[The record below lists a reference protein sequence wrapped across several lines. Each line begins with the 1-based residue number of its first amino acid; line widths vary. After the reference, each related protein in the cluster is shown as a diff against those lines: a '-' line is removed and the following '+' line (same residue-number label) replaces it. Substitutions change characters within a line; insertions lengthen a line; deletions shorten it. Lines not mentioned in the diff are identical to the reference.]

1 MARSLLPSKGMRD
14 FLPEDKALR
23 EKMMSIIRTE
33 YTKHGFMEIETSMIE
48 DLERLVNS
56 DGGENTKLIF
66 KILKRGEKLK
76 LDLSGQ
82 QENDLA
88 DLGLRFD
95 LTLPLS
101 RYYCNNMNELPK
113 IFKAMQTGYVY
124 RAERPQKGRFRG
136 FVQCD
141 MDIMGDPSNGA
152 EIELIHAISST
163 LKKLDLK
170 NFTIKINDRRLLLG
184 AIASCGYDETDFGK
198 VCIILDKADKIGN
211 DGVAKELEKEGYSK
225 EKVQGLMDIM
235 SEIEKNGL
243 TGLKDKGICPEAV
256 ESLEQIIEAINSLK
270 EDAYNIVFDFT
281 LVRGMGYYTGTIFE
295 IAYSNLGYS
304 VAGGGRYDKMIG
316 SFIGQDI
323 PAVGFSIGFERI
335 FEILKEEGNSFFK
348 PKQLALIYTENDA
361 IKDVIQKADTLR
373 SDYDAVSL
381 FKKEKKFGK
390 QLERLSKFGF
400 GYFVLY
406 DSNTTEIKEMAE
418 PAANE

>member
-1 MARSLLPSKGMRD
+1 MGKSLLPSKGMRD

-23 EKMMSIIRTE
+23 EKMMAIIRSE
-33 YTKHGFMEIETSMIE
+33 YTKHGFMEIETSIVE
-48 DLERLVNS
+48 NLDRLVDS

-66 KILKRGEKLK
+66 KILKRGEKLQ
-76 LDLSGQ
+76 LDKPIQ
-82 QENDLA
+82 KEDDLA

-141 MDIMGDPSNGA
+141 MDIMGDPTNAA

-163 LKKLDLK
+163 LRRLDMRD
-170 NFTIKINDRRLLLG
+170 FTIKINDRRLLLG
-184 AIASCGYDETDFGK
+184 VIDSCGFTSEDHGK
-198 VCIILDKADKIGN
+198 VCIILDKADKIGVT
-211 DGVAKELEKEGYSK
+211 GVAKELEKEGFSP
-225 EKVQGLMDIM
+225 EQVASLMAVM
-235 SEIEKNGL
+235 QEIESKGL
-243 TGLKDKGICPEAV
+243 DGIKAKGVCPEAV
-256 ESLEQIIEAINSLK
+256 ESLEQIISTIEALTD
-270 EDAYNIVFDFT
+270 DAYQIRFDFT

-304 VAGGGRYDKMIG
+304 VGGGGRYDKMIG

-335 FEILKEEGNSFFK
+335 FEILKEEGNTFFN
-348 PKQLALIYTENDA
+348 PRQLALIYNDTDSITEVL
-361 IKDVIQKADTLR
+361 KKADAYR
-373 SDYDAVSL
+373 MEYDAVSL
-381 FKKEKKFGK
+381 FKREKKFGK
-390 QLERLSKFGF
+390 QLERLKKFGF
-400 GYFVLY
+400 QFFVSY
-406 DSNTTEIKEMAE
+406 DQSESEVQSL
-418 PAANE
+418 

>member
-1 MARSLLPSKGMRD
+1 MSRSLLPSKGMRD

-23 EKMMSIIRTE
+23 EKMMEIIRSE
-33 YTKHGFMEIETSMIE
+33 YTKHGFLEIETSIIE
-48 DLERLVNS
+48 DLNRLVNS

-66 KILKRGEKLK
+66 KILKRGEKLQ
-76 LDLSGQ
+76 LDQSDMK
-82 QENDLA
+82 EDNLA

-101 RYYCNNMNELPK
+101 RYYCNNMNDLPK

-152 EIELIHAISST
+152 EMELIHAISST
-163 LKKLDLK
+163 LVRLGLK
-170 NFTIKINDRRLLLG
+170 DFTIKINDRRLLL
-184 AIASCGYDETDFGK
+184 ASIASCGFATEDFGK
-198 VCIILDKADKIGN
+198 VCIILDKADKIGVE
-211 DGVAKELEKEGYSK
+211 GVSKELLKEGFEETLVNQLMVVMQTIETEGLQGLK
-225 EKVQGLMDIM
+225 EKGV
-235 SEIEKNGL
+235 
-243 TGLKDKGICPEAV
+243 CPEAV
-256 ESLEQIIEAINSLK
+256 QSLEEIIDTIEAVDGGK
-270 EDAYNIVFDFT
+270 YNIDFDFT

-335 FEILKEEGNSFFK
+335 FEILKEEGNQFFN
-348 PKQLALIYTENDA
+348 PTQLALIYTEQDSM
-361 IKDVIQKADTLR
+361 KEVMMKADELR

-390 QLERLSKFGF
+390 QLERMAKFGF
-400 GYFVLY
+400 TAFAVYKNEDMVIETL
-406 DSNTTEIKEMAE
+406 NRE
-418 PAANE
+418 ANA

>member
-1 MARSLLPSKGMRD
+1 MSRSLLPSKGMRD

-23 EKMMSIIRTE
+23 EKMMEIIRSE
-33 YTKHGFMEIETSMIE
+33 YTKHGFLEIETSIIE
-48 DLERLVNS
+48 DLNRLVNS

-66 KILKRGEKLK
+66 KILKRGEKLQ
-76 LDLSGQ
+76 LDQTVLK
-82 QENDLA
+82 EDDLA

-141 MDIMGDPSNGA
+141 MDIMGDASNGA
-152 EIELIHAISST
+152 EMELIHAISST
-163 LKKLDLK
+163 LVRLGLK
-170 NFTIKINDRRLLLG
+170 DFTIKINDRRLLLA
-184 AIASCGYDETDFGK
+184 AIASCGFTPDDFGK
-198 VCIILDKADKIGN
+198 VCIILDKADKIGTE
-211 DGVAKELEKEGYSK
+211 GVSKELLKEGYDEALVNS
-225 EKVQGLMDIM
+225 LMDVM
-235 SEIEKNGL
+235 KTIETEGL
-243 TGLKDKGICPEAV
+243 QGLKDKQVCPEAV
-256 ESLEQIIEAINSLK
+256 QSLEEIIDTIEAVDGGKYKI
-270 EDAYNIVFDFT
+270 AFDFT

-335 FEILKEEGNSFFK
+335 FEILKEEGNQFFN
-348 PKQLALIYTENDA
+348 PTQLALIYSEQDSM
-361 IKDVIQKADTLR
+361 KDVMLKADELR
-373 SDYDAVSL
+373 ADYDAVSL

-390 QLERLSKFGF
+390 QLERMAKFGF
-400 GYFVLY
+400 TAFAVYKA
-406 DSNTTEIKEMAE
+406 EEMAIE
-418 PAANE
+418 TLKKEGNE

>member
-1 MARSLLPSKGMRD
+1 MAKSLLPSKGMRD

-23 EKMMSIIRTE
+23 EKMMTIIRTE
-33 YTKHGFMEIETSMIE
+33 YTKHGFMEIETSIIE
-48 DLERLVNS
+48 DLDRLVNS

-66 KILKRGEKLK
+66 KILKRGEKLR
-76 LDLSGQ
+76 LNQEGQ

-163 LKKLDLK
+163 LRKLDLK
-170 NFTIKINDRRLLLG
+170 EFTIKINDRRLLLG
-184 AIASCGYDETDFGK
+184 AIASCGYTESDFGK
-198 VCIILDKADKIGN
+198 VCIVLDKADKIGKE
-211 DGVAKELEKEGYSK
+211 GVAKELEKEGYSS
-225 EKVQGLMDIM
+225 EQVSGLMDVM
-235 SEIEKNGL
+235 SEIENNGL
-243 TGLKDKGICPEAV
+243 EGLKSKGICPEAI
-256 ESLEQIIEAINSLK
+256 ESLEQIIGTIEQLNNN
-270 EDAYNIVFDFT
+270 EYNIVFDFT

-335 FEILKEEGNSFFK
+335 FEILKEEGTTFFK
-348 PKQLALIYTENDA
+348 PKQLALIYTETDA
-361 IKDVIQKADTLR
+361 VKDVMIKADTLR
-373 SDYDAVSL
+373 GEYDAVSL

-400 GYFVLY
+400 GFFALY
-406 DSNTTEIKEMAE
+406 DTNGTEVKEMAE
-418 PAANE
+418 SSGN

>member
-1 MARSLLPSKGMRD
+1 MAKDLLPSKGMRD

-23 EKMMSIIRTE
+23 EKMMGIIRTE
-33 YTKHGFMEIETSMIE
+33 YTKHGFMEIETSIIE
-48 DLERLVNS
+48 NLDRLVNS

-66 KILKRGEKLK
+66 KILKRGDKLR
-76 LDLSGQ
+76 LDQSGQ
-82 QENDLA
+82 KENDLA

-141 MDIMGDPSNGA
+141 MDIMGDPTNGA

-163 LKKLDLK
+163 LRKLDLK

-184 AIASCGYDETDFGK
+184 AIASCGYDESDFGK
-198 VCIILDKADKIGN
+198 VCIILDKADKIGKE
-211 DGVAKELEKEGYSK
+211 GVAKELEKEGYS
-225 EKVQGLMDIM
+225 EAQVSALMSVM
-235 SEIEKNGL
+235 TEIEKNGL
-243 TGLKDKGICPEAV
+243 EGLKSKNICPEAI
-256 ESLEQIIEAINSLK
+256 ESLEQIIGTIEQLTAG
-270 EDAYNIVFDFT
+270 DYNIAFDFT

-295 IAYSNLGYS
+295 IAYTNLGYS
-304 VAGGGRYDKMIG
+304 IGGGGRYDKMIG

-335 FEILKEEGNSFFK
+335 FEILKEEGNSFYK
-348 PKQLALIYTENDA
+348 PKQLALIYNDSDS
-361 IKDVIQKADTLR
+361 IKEVVEKADQLR
-373 SDYDAVSL
+373 LDYDSVSL
-381 FKKEKKFGK
+381 FKREKKFGK
-390 QLERLSKFGF
+390 QLERLAKFGF
-400 GYFVLY
+400 SHFASY
-406 DSNTTEIKEMAE
+406 DEGLAEAKELGVTAD
-418 PAANE
+418 

>member
-1 MARSLLPSKGMRD
+1 MAKSLLPSKGMRD

-23 EKMMSIIRTE
+23 EKMMTIIRTE
-33 YTKHGFMEIETSMIE
+33 YTKHGFMEIETSIIE
-48 DLERLVNS
+48 DLDRLINS

-76 LDLSGQ
+76 LNQENL

-141 MDIMGDPSNGA
+141 MDIMGDPTNGA

-163 LKKLDLK
+163 LRKLDLK
-170 NFTIKINDRRLLLG
+170 EFTIKINDRRLLLG
-184 AIASCGYDETDFGK
+184 AIASCGYKEDDFGK
-198 VCIILDKADKIGN
+198 VCIVLDKADKIGQ

-225 EKVQGLMDIM
+225 EQVDSLMNLM
-235 SEIEKNGL
+235 SEIDRNGL
-243 TGLKDKGICPEAV
+243 EGIKSKGICPEAI
-256 ESLEQIIEAINSLK
+256 ESLEQIISTIEALNNK
-270 EDAYNIVFDFT
+270 EYNIVFDFT

-335 FEILKEEGNSFFK
+335 FEILKEEGNTFFK
-348 PKQLALIYTENDA
+348 PKQLALIYSESDA
-361 IKDVIQKADTLR
+361 LKDVMQKADAFR
-373 SDYDAVSL
+373 ADYDSVSL

-400 GYFVLY
+400 GYFALY
-406 DSNTTEIKEMAE
+406 DNGEAEVTAMAE
-418 PAANE
+418 PSGN

>member
-1 MARSLLPSKGMRD
+1 MAKSLLPSKGMRD

-23 EKMMSIIRTE
+23 EKMMEMIRHE
-33 YTKHGFMEIETSMIE
+33 YTKHGFMEIETPIVE
-48 DLERLVNS
+48 NLDRLVDS
-56 DGGENTKLIF
+56 DGGENTKLIY
-66 KILKRGEKLK
+66 KILKRGEKLQ
-76 LDLSGQ
+76 LDKPNQ
-82 QENDLA
+82 KEDDLA

-141 MDIMGDPSNGA
+141 MDIMGDATNTA

-163 LKKLDLK
+163 LRRLELK

-184 AIASCGYDETDFGK
+184 AIESCGFEAADHGK
-198 VCIILDKADKIGN
+198 VCIILDKADKIGVE
-211 DGVAKELEKEGYSK
+211 GVAKELEKEGFGTSQV
-225 EKVQGLMDIM
+225 EALMKM
-235 SEIEKNGL
+235 MNEIEVNGL
-243 TGLKDKGICPEAV
+243 DGLKTRGICPEAV
-256 ESLEQIIEAINSLK
+256 ESLEQIIGTIEGLTAGEYSIK
-270 EDAYNIVFDFT
+270 FDFT

-295 IAYSNLGYS
+295 IAYTNLGYS
-304 VAGGGRYDKMIG
+304 IGGGGRYDKMIG

-348 PKQLALIYTENDA
+348 PKQLALIYSDTDS
-361 IKDVIQKADTLR
+361 IKEVMDKADAFR
-373 SDYDAVSL
+373 ADYDAVSL
-381 FKKEKKFGK
+381 FRREKKFGK
-390 QLERLSKFGF
+390 QLERLAKFGF
-400 GYFVLY
+400 QFFASY
-406 DSNTTEIKEMAE
+406 DQGVAEVKEL
-418 PAANE
+418 

>member
-1 MARSLLPSKGMRD
+1 MSRSLLPSKGMRD

-23 EKMMSIIRTE
+23 EKMMEIIRSE
-33 YTKHGFMEIETSMIE
+33 YTKHGFLEIETSIIE
-48 DLERLVNS
+48 DLNRLVNS

-66 KILKRGEKLK
+66 KILKRGEKLQ
-76 LDLSGQ
+76 LD
-82 QENDLA
+82 QETLKEDDLA

-141 MDIMGDPSNGA
+141 MDIMGDPTNVA
-152 EIELIHAISST
+152 EMELIHAISST
-163 LKKLDLK
+163 LNRLGLK
-170 NFTIKINDRRLLLG
+170 DFTIKINDRRLLL
-184 AIASCGYDETDFGK
+184 AVIASCGFGEADYGK
-198 VCIILDKADKIGN
+198 VCITLDKADKIGVK
-211 DGVAKELEKEGYSK
+211 GVSEELLKEGYAPKMVEALMTVMNKIES
-225 EKVQGLMDIM
+225 EGL
-235 SEIEKNGL
+235 E
-243 TGLKDKGICPEAV
+243 GLKAQGICPEAV
-256 ESLEQIIEAINSLK
+256 ESLEEIIRTIETLDSGK
-270 EDAYNIVFDFT
+270 YNITFDFT

-335 FEILKEEGNSFFK
+335 FEILKEEGNQFFN
-348 PKQLALIYTENDA
+348 PTQLALLYSETDLMS
-361 IKDVIQKADTLR
+361 DVMRKADELR
-373 SDYDAVSL
+373 ADYDAVSI

-400 GYFVLY
+400 TAFAVY
-406 DSNTTEIKEMAE
+406 KEEDFAIE
-418 PAANE
+418 SLKREGN

>member
-1 MARSLLPSKGMRD
+1 MAKSLLPSKGMRD

-23 EKMMSIIRTE
+23 EKMMTMIRE
-33 YTKHGFMEIETSMIE
+33 EFTKHGFMEIETPIIE
-48 DLERLVNS
+48 NLDRLVDS

-66 KILKRGEKLK
+66 KILKRGEKLQ
-76 LDLSGQ
+76 LDQ
-82 QENDLA
+82 PNQKEDDLA

-141 MDIMGDPSNGA
+141 MDIMGDASNVA
-152 EIELIHAISST
+152 EIELIHAMSST
-163 LKKLDLK
+163 LRKLELK

-184 AIASCGYDETDFGK
+184 IIDSCGFSSSDHGK
-198 VCIILDKADKIGN
+198 VCIILDKADKIGA
-211 DGVAKELEKEGYSK
+211 DGVARELEKEGYP
-225 EKVQGLMDIM
+225 EAQVHALMAVM
-235 SEIEKNGL
+235 SEIDANGL
-243 TGLKDKGICPEAV
+243 SGLKSKGICPEAI
-256 ESLEQIIEAINSLK
+256 ESLEQIISTIEALADDSYRIH
-270 EDAYNIVFDFT
+270 FDFT

-304 VAGGGRYDKMIG
+304 IGGGGRYDKMIG

-335 FEILKEEGNSFFK
+335 FEILKEEGNNFFN
-348 PKQLALIYTENDA
+348 PKQLAIIYNDTDDMQA
-361 IKDVIQKADTLR
+361 VFRNADAMR
-373 SDYDAVSL
+373 QQYDSVSL
-381 FKKEKKFGK
+381 FRKEKKFGK
-390 QLERLSKFGF
+390 QLERLKKFGF
-400 GYFVLY
+400 QCFVIF
-406 DSNTTEIKEMAE
+406 SSENMEIQSL
-418 PAANE
+418 

>member
-1 MARSLLPSKGMRD
+1 MAKSLLPSKGMRD

-23 EKMMSIIRTE
+23 EKMMTIIRTE
-33 YTKHGFMEIETSMIE
+33 YTKHGFMEIETSIIE
-48 DLERLVNS
+48 DLDRLVNS

-76 LDLSGQ
+76 LNHENL

-141 MDIMGDPSNGA
+141 MDIMGDPTNGA

-163 LKKLDLK
+163 LRKLDLK
-170 NFTIKINDRRLLLG
+170 EFTIKINDRRLLLG
-184 AIASCGYDETDFGK
+184 AIASCGYNEGDFGK
-198 VCIILDKADKIGN
+198 VCIVLDKADKIGKE
-211 DGVAKELEKEGYSK
+211 GVAKELEKEGYSN
-225 EKVQGLMDIM
+225 EQVSSLMNLM
-235 SEIEKNGL
+235 SEIENNGL
-243 TGLKDKGICPEAV
+243 EGIKSKGICPEAI
-256 ESLEQIIEAINSLK
+256 ESLEQIIGTIEQLNNN
-270 EDAYNIVFDFT
+270 EYNIAFDFT

-335 FEILKEEGNSFFK
+335 FEILKEEGNTFFK
-348 PKQLALIYTENDA
+348 PKQLALIYNDGDSM
-361 IKDVIQKADTLR
+361 KDVMQNADGLR
-373 SDYDAVSL
+373 ADYDSVSL

-390 QLERLSKFGF
+390 QLERLAKFGF
-400 GYFVLY
+400 GFFALY
-406 DSNTTEIKEMAE
+406 DNGEVEVKAMAE
-418 PAANE
+418 PAGN

>member
-1 MARSLLPSKGMRD
+1 MSRSLLPSKGMRD

-23 EKMMSIIRTE
+23 EKMMEIIRSE
-33 YTKHGFMEIETSMIE
+33 YTKHGFLEIETSIIE
-48 DLERLVNS
+48 DLNRLVNS

-66 KILKRGEKLK
+66 KILKRGEKLQ
-76 LDLSGQ
+76 LDQSDMK
-82 QENDLA
+82 EDNLA

-101 RYYCNNMNELPK
+101 RYYCNNMNDLPK

-152 EIELIHAISST
+152 EMELIHAISST
-163 LKKLDLK
+163 LVRLGLK
-170 NFTIKINDRRLLLG
+170 DFTIKINDRRLLL
-184 AIASCGYDETDFGK
+184 ASIASCGFATEDFGK
-198 VCIILDKADKIGN
+198 VCIILDKADKIGVE
-211 DGVAKELEKEGYSK
+211 GVSKELLKEGFEENLVNQLMAVMETIETEGLQGLK
-225 EKVQGLMDIM
+225 EKGV
-235 SEIEKNGL
+235 
-243 TGLKDKGICPEAV
+243 CPEAV
-256 ESLEQIIEAINSLK
+256 QSLEEIIDTIEAVDGGK
-270 EDAYNIVFDFT
+270 YNIDFDFT

-335 FEILKEEGNSFFK
+335 FEILKEEGNQFFN
-348 PKQLALIYTENDA
+348 PTQLALIYTEQDSM
-361 IKDVIQKADTLR
+361 KEVMMKADELR

-390 QLERLSKFGF
+390 QLERMAKFGF
-400 GYFVLY
+400 TAFAVYKNEDMVIETL
-406 DSNTTEIKEMAE
+406 NRE
-418 PAANE
+418 ANA

>member
-1 MARSLLPSKGMRD
+1 MSRSLLPSKGMRD

-23 EKMMSIIRTE
+23 EKMMEIIRSE
-33 YTKHGFMEIETSMIE
+33 YTKHGFLEIETSIIE
-48 DLERLVNS
+48 DLNRLVNS

-66 KILKRGEKLK
+66 KILKRGEKLQ
-76 LDLSGQ
+76 LDQ
-82 QENDLA
+82 NEMKEDNLA

-101 RYYCNNMNELPK
+101 RYYCNNMNDLPK

-152 EIELIHAISST
+152 EMELIHAISST
-163 LKKLDLK
+163 LVRLGLK
-170 NFTIKINDRRLLLG
+170 DFTIKINDRRLLL
-184 AIASCGYDETDFGK
+184 ASIASCGFATEDFGK
-198 VCIILDKADKIGN
+198 VCIILDKADKIGVE
-211 DGVAKELEKEGYSK
+211 GVSKELLKEGFEETLVNQLMAVMQTIETEGLQGLK
-225 EKVQGLMDIM
+225 EKGV
-235 SEIEKNGL
+235 
-243 TGLKDKGICPEAV
+243 CPEAV
-256 ESLEQIIEAINSLK
+256 QSLEEIIDTIEAVDGGK
-270 EDAYNIVFDFT
+270 YNIDFDFT

-335 FEILKEEGNSFFK
+335 FEILKEEGNQFFN
-348 PKQLALIYTENDA
+348 PTQLALIYTEQDSM
-361 IKDVIQKADTLR
+361 KEVMMKADELR

-390 QLERLSKFGF
+390 QLERMAKFGF
-400 GYFVLY
+400 TAFAVYKNEDMVIETL
-406 DSNTTEIKEMAE
+406 NRE
-418 PAANE
+418 ANA